1 MSGTILQH
9 LESGRAA
16 QYVNSDSVLQQ
27 CILCRLDEAICLQTI
42 KSGGF
47 LKKQLPLKAGTVATI
62 VHTLYPENNI
72 KMCYS
77 ASFIN

>member
-27 CILCRLDEAICLQTI
+27 CILCHLDEAICLQTI

-47 LKKQLPLKAGTVATI
+47 LKIFSKRL
-62 VHTLYPENNI
+62 
-72 KMCYS
+72 
-77 ASFIN
+77 